1 MSPVLYGKDT
11 GNEPP
16 DIITAVDGN
25 GNDVNAG
32 FGGEYVWLSPS
43 WTENAL
49 EAITE
54 IQILVSDEAIPG
66 KQDLAQGTGGAYRY
80 VGFIK
85 GPPPIRTINLLRR
98 TEEVTPE
105 TIKDLGFDG
114 YTQDINAG
122 RGGDYLHL
130 VWKYE

>member
-1 MSPVLYGKDT
+1 MSPVLSSKDA
-11 GNEPP
+11 GDELP

-32 FGGEYVWLSPS
+32 FGGDYVWLYLL
-43 WTENAL
+43 WTDSAL
-49 EAITE
+49 EAITD
-54 IQILVSDEAIPG
+54 IKILVSDEAIPG
-66 KQDLAQGTGGAYRY
+66 KQDLAQGAGGAYRY
-80 VGFIK
+80 IGFIK

-98 TEEVTPE
+98 TDELTPE

-114 YTQDINAG
+114 YSQDINAG

-130 VWKYE
+130 VWKYV